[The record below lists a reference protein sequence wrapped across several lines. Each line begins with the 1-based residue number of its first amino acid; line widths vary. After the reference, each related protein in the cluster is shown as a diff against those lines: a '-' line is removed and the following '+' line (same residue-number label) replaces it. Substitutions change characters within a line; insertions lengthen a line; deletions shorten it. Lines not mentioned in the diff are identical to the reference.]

1 MQILK
6 RKLKITK
13 TVSISFW
20 TIVAK
25 FNLAVLKKKKKQKK
39 IVKTFFWKKKQT
51 EKKHSFLTNDAW

>member
-25 FNLAVLKKKKKQKK
+25 FNLAVLKKKKKAKK
-39 IVKTFFWKKKQT
+39 NSENLFLKKKQT
-51 EKKHSFLTNDAW
+51 EKKHSFLTNNAW